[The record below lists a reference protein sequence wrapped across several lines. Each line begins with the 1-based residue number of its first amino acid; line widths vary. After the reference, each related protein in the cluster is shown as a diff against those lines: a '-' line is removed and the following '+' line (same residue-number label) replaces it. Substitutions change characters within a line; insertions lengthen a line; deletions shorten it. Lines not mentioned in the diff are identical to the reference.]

1 VNCAV
6 SEEPL
11 SEETGGPTAT
21 LQSIETGSMRQA
33 GNPTKGTAYQA
44 GRGAPEGLSP
54 DNTGRKQGRFKKGKS
69 GNPSGRPRGS
79 RNRTTI
85 AMEELLDGEAD
96 AIVRKAVKQAKSGDP
111 VALRL
116 CLERIIPPRR
126 ERSIK
131 FELPPIQGPA
141 DALKATAAL
150 IAAVG
155 SGDVTP
161 SEAAELAKLIEG
173 LVKSLEAT
181 ELADRI
187 AKLEGMITH
196 ELAPK

>member
-1 VNCAV
+1 
-6 SEEPL
+6 
-11 SEETGGPTAT
+11 
-21 LQSIETGSMRQA
+21 MRHA
-33 GNPTKGTAYQA
+33 GNPTKGAVQKS
-44 GRGAPEGLSP
+44 GPGEPEGIPP
-54 DNTGRKQGRFKKGKS
+54 DNTGRKQSQFRKGQS

-79 RNRTTI
+79 RNKTTI

-126 ERSIK
+126 ERPIN
-131 FELPPIQGPA
+131 FELPSIQAPA

-173 LVKSLEAT
+173 LVKSLEST

>member
-1 VNCAV
+1 
-6 SEEPL
+6 
-11 SEETGGPTAT
+11 
-21 LQSIETGSMRQA
+21 M
-33 GNPTKGTAYQA
+33 TK
-44 GRGAPEGLSP
+44 PE
-54 DNTGRKQGRFKKGKS
+54 NTGQKQSQFQKGQS

-79 RNRTTI
+79 RNNTTI

-96 AIVRKAVKQAKSGDP
+96 AIVRKAVEQAKNGDP

-126 ERSIK
+126 ERPIN
-131 FELPPIQGPA
+131 FELPPIQAPA

-155 SGDVTP
+155 AGDVTP

-173 LVKSLEAT
+173 YVKSMEAT
-181 ELADRI
+181 DLAERI
-187 AKLEGMITH
+187 AKLEKMISN
-196 ELAPK
+196 EPASK

>member
-1 VNCAV
+1 M
-6 SEEPL
+6 L
-11 SEETGGPTAT
+11 
-21 LQSIETGSMRQA
+21 
-33 GNPTKGTAYQA
+33 GT
-44 GRGAPEGLSP
+44 S
-54 DNTGRKQGRFKKGKS
+54 S
-69 GNPSGRPRGS
+69 RPR
-79 RNRTTI
+79 NT
-85 AMEELLDGEAD
+85 
-96 AIVRKAVKQAKSGDP
+96 
-111 VALRL
+111 RL

-126 ERSIK
+126 ERPIN
-131 FELPPIQGPA
+131 FELPSIQAPA

-187 AKLEGMITH
+187 TKLEGMITH

>member
-1 VNCAV
+1 M
-6 SEEPL
+6 
-11 SEETGGPTAT
+11 T
-21 LQSIETGSMRQA
+21 Q
-33 GNPTKGTAYQA
+33 
-44 GRGAPEGLSP
+44 P
-54 DNTGRKQGRFKKGKS
+54 DNTGRKQSQFQKGQS

-79 RNRTTI
+79 RNKTTI

-96 AIVRKAVKQAKSGDP
+96 AIVRKAVEQAKNGDP

-126 ERSIK
+126 ERPIS
-131 FELPPIQGPA
+131 FELPPIQAPT

-155 SGDVTP
+155 AGDITP

-173 LVKSLEAT
+173 YVKSMEAT
-181 ELADRI
+181 DLAERI
-187 AKLEGMITH
+187 AKLEKMISN
-196 ELAPK
+196 EPASK